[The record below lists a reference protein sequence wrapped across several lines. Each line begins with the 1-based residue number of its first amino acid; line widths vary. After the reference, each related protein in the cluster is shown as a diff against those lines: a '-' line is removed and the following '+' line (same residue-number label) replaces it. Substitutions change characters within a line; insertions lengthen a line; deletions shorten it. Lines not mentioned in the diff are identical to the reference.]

1 MARIRNRLILM
12 VMDIILINLV
22 FVFALLIRFE
32 GVIGEQFLHYFEIY
46 KSNILVIT
54 AIKLLTFRYFQLYN
68 RVWRYASIEELL
80 RIFAAS
86 IAANA
91 IVLSAL
97 FLRQMNLP
105 RSIYIIAILLDM
117 AFIGGSRFSLRS
129 VKLFLD
135 RNGGK
140 NINSK
145 KLMIVGAGD
154 AGAMIVREFKNHY
167 RSVSNP
173 VVMVD
178 DDRTKHGQRINGVMI
193 EGGREDI
200 PLLVGKYDIDEIVIS
215 IPSASKKDISE
226 IVSICKKTGA
236 NLKIVPSL
244 YELVDGVVSVEA
256 IRQVRIEDLL
266 GREEVRIDIEEVK
279 DHLKGKKVL
288 VTGAG
293 GSIGSELCR
302 QIAFQRP
309 HSLVMMDIY
318 ENTTYEIQNELK
330 SLSHDLELRVYIAS
344 VTDNHRIHEILSMEK
359 PDIIFHAAAHKH
371 VPLMECNPKE
381 AISNNVFGT
390 WNLAKTAMEV
400 GVEKFVMISTDKAV
414 NPTNVMG
421 ASKRLC
427 EILVQSM
434 NSLSKTEFVAVRF
447 GNVLGSN
454 GSVIPLFKKQI
465 EYGGP
470 VTVTHPDM
478 IRYFMT
484 IPEAVQLV
492 LQAGAMANGGEIFV
506 LDMGE
511 PVKIMDLAED
521 LIRLS
526 GFEPHTDIPI
536 ELIGLRPGEKLF
548 EELLLDGEGILE
560 TKHDKIFV
568 ARQSSTDYEG
578 LSLKLDDFKTILVN
592 GSDRDV
598 KENLKELVPNYTENN
613 RK

>member
-117 AFIGGSRFSLRS
+117 AFIGGSRFSLRG
-129 VKLFLD
+129 VKLFLN
-135 RNGGK
+135 RNSGK
-140 NINSK
+140 STDSK

-154 AGAMIVREFKNHY
+154 AGAMLVREFKNHY
-167 RSVSNP
+167 SSVRNP
-173 VVMVD
+173 VVIVD

-226 IVSICKKTGA
+226 IVTICKKTGA

-266 GREEVRIDIEEVK
+266 GREEVSIDTEEVK
-279 DHLKGKKVL
+279 DHLKGKTVL

-302 QIAFQRP
+302 QIAFQKP
-309 HSLVMMDIY
+309 QSLVMMDIY

-330 SLSHDLELRVYIAS
+330 SLSQDLELRVYIAS
-344 VTDNHRIHEILSMEK
+344 VTDNHRVHEILTLEK
-359 PDIIFHAAAHKH
+359 PGIIFHAAAHKH
-371 VPLMECNPKE
+371 VPLME
-381 AISNNVFGT
+381 
-390 WNLAKTAMEV
+390 
-400 GVEKFVMISTDKAV
+400 
-414 NPTNVMG
+414 
-421 ASKRLC
+421 
-427 EILVQSM
+427 
-434 NSLSKTEFVAVRF
+434 
-447 GNVLGSN
+447 
-454 GSVIPLFKKQI
+454 
-465 EYGGP
+465 
-470 VTVTHPDM
+470 
-478 IRYFMT
+478 
-484 IPEAVQLV
+484 
-492 LQAGAMANGGEIFV
+492 
-506 LDMGE
+506 
-511 PVKIMDLAED
+511 
-521 LIRLS
+521 
-526 GFEPHTDIPI
+526 
-536 ELIGLRPGEKLF
+536 
-548 EELLLDGEGILE
+548 
-560 TKHDKIFV
+560 
-568 ARQSSTDYEG
+568 
-578 LSLKLDDFKTILVN
+578 
-592 GSDRDV
+592 
-598 KENLKELVPNYTENN
+598 
-613 RK
+613 

>member
-178 DDRTKHGQRINGVMI
+178 DDWTKHGQRINGVMI

-226 IVSICKKTGA
+226 IVSICKKTRA

-309 HSLVMMDIY
+309 QSLVMMDIY

-390 WNLAKTAMEV
+390 WNLARTAMEV

-470 VTVTHPDM
+470 VTVTHPDI